1 MLNQTDFGTL
11 TGFGTLIAI
20 IGFIVLIGTGV
31 ADGQIYGTVQY
42 PPLSI
47 GEGAQPPPPAK
58 MVPHQISPRPV
69 EFGVSGSSLPP
80 LKPHYRIQ
88 PNADR
93 LTRQPA
99 PLDGASR
106 LSHPRPA
113 AEVTKVSPGSAGE
126 LELSTARNLAQRRHV
141 DDPEEEMP
149 YRISYIDTS
158 VIDRRATDGWRAT
171 PATSTTSIVREARR
185 PQRLDTVPRLR
196 TRLLC
201 REAGQPNDVKRRSLE
216 VHGDATLWPKSSR
229 WVGRARDKIVPIAAV
244 Y

>member
-1 MLNQTDFGTL
+1 
-11 TGFGTLIAI
+11 
-20 IGFIVLIGTGV
+20 
-31 ADGQIYGTVQY
+31 
-42 PPLSI
+42 
-47 GEGAQPPPPAK
+47 
-58 MVPHQISPRPV
+58 
-69 EFGVSGSSLPP
+69 
-80 LKPHYRIQ
+80 
-88 PNADR
+88 
-93 LTRQPA
+93 
-99 PLDGASR
+99 
-106 LSHPRPA
+106 
-113 AEVTKVSPGSAGE
+113 
-126 LELSTARNLAQRRHV
+126 
-141 DDPEEEMP
+141 MP